1 MEDENL
7 DVTLLFKI
15 AGVGFLIAVAH
26 QILQKSGR
34 DEMALLLS
42 LSGIIAVLFLLVGKI
57 GELFGEIR
65 SVFGL

>member
-1 MEDENL
+1 MKHL

-15 AGVGFLIAVAH
+15 AGVGFLIAVAY

-42 LSGIIAVLFLLVGKI
+42 LSGIVAVLFLLVGKI

-65 SVFGL
+65 AVFGL

>member
-1 MEDENL
+1 M

-42 LSGIIAVLFLLVGKI
+42 LSGIVAVLFLLVGKI

-65 SVFGL
+65 AVFGL

>member
-1 MEDENL
+1 MKHL

-42 LSGIIAVLFLLVGKI
+42 LSGIVAVLFLLVGKI

-65 SVFGL
+65 AVFGL

>member
-1 MEDENL
+1 MKHL

-15 AGVGFLIAVAH
+15 AGVGFLIAVAY

-42 LSGIIAVLFLLVGKI
+42 LSGIVAVLFLLVGKI

>member
-1 MEDENL
+1 M

-42 LSGIIAVLFLLVGKI
+42 LSGIVAVLLLLVGKI
-57 GELFGEIR
+57 GDLFGEIR
-65 SVFGL
+65 TVFGL

>member
-1 MEDENL
+1 VEDENL

-42 LSGIIAVLFLLVGKI
+42 LSGIVAVLFLLVGKI

>member
-1 MEDENL
+1 M

-15 AGVGFLIAVAH
+15 AGVGFLIAVAY

-42 LSGIIAVLFLLVGKI
+42 LSGIVAVLFLLIGKI

>member
-1 MEDENL
+1 MKHL

-42 LSGIIAVLFLLVGKI
+42 LSGIVAVLFLLVGKL

-65 SVFGL
+65 TVFGL

>member
-1 MEDENL
+1 M
-7 DVTLLFKI
+7 DVTLLFRI

-42 LSGIIAVLFLLVGKI
+42 LSGIVAVLFLLVGKI

-65 SVFGL
+65 TVFGL

>member
-1 MEDENL
+1 MKHL

-42 LSGIIAVLFLLVGKI
+42 LSGIVAVLFLLVGKI

-65 SVFGL
+65 MVFGL

>member
-1 MEDENL
+1 MDIAI
-7 DVTLLFKI
+7 LLKI
-15 AGVGFLIAVAH
+15 AGVGFLIAAAY

-42 LSGIIAVLFLLVGKI
+42 LTGIVVVLAFLVGRV

-65 SVFGL
+65 GVFGL

>member
-1 MEDENL
+1 MKHL

-15 AGVGFLIAVAH
+15 AGVGFLIAVAY

-42 LSGIIAVLFLLVGKI
+42 LSGIVAVLFLLIGKI

>member
-15 AGVGFLIAVAH
+15 AGVGFLLAVAH

-42 LSGIIAVLFLLVGKI
+42 LSGIVAVLFLLVGKI

>member
-1 MEDENL
+1 M

-42 LSGIIAVLFLLVGKI
+42 LSGIVAVLFLLVGKI

-65 SVFGL
+65 MVFGL

>member
-1 MEDENL
+1 M

-34 DEMALLLS
+34 DDMALLLS
-42 LSGIIAVLFLLVGKI
+42 LSGIVAVLFLLVGKI

>member
-1 MEDENL
+1 L

-42 LSGIIAVLFLLVGKI
+42 LSGIVAVLFLLVGKI

-65 SVFGL
+65 TVFGL

>member
-1 MEDENL
+1 MDIT
-7 DVTLLFKI
+7 VLLKI
-15 AGVGFLIAVAH
+15 AGAGFLIAASC

-42 LSGIIAVLFLLVGKI
+42 LTGIVSVLFFLMGRV

-65 SVFGL
+65 TVFGL

>member
-1 MEDENL
+1 MKHL

-42 LSGIIAVLFLLVGKI
+42 LSGIVAVLFLLVGKI

-65 SVFGL
+65 TVFGL

>member
-1 MEDENL
+1 M

-42 LSGIIAVLFLLVGKI
+42 LSGIVAVLFLLVGKI

-65 SVFGL
+65 TVFGL

>member
-1 MEDENL
+1 M

-42 LSGIIAVLFLLVGKI
+42 LSGIVAVLFLLVGKI

>member
-42 LSGIIAVLFLLVGKI
+42 LSGIVAVLFLLVGKI

>member
-1 MEDENL
+1 MKHL

-42 LSGIIAVLFLLVGKI
+42 RSGIVAVLFLLVGKI

-65 SVFGL
+65 TVFGL

>member
-1 MEDENL
+1 M

-15 AGVGFLIAVAH
+15 AGVGFLIAVAY

-42 LSGIIAVLFLLVGKI
+42 LSGIVAVLFLLVGKI

>member
-1 MEDENL
+1 MKHL

-42 LSGIIAVLFLLVGKI
+42 LSGIVAVLFLLVGKI